1 MQSKVL
7 MVGAGSCQISGI
19 KALKKRGC
27 QVVVADYS
35 EASKGKQ
42 MADVAVLA
50 DAFDADAITNC
61 AREQAVDAVITV
73 GTDQPLLSVVKAAEA
88 MALPRFIDSDVAY
101 NVTNKRAMK
110 TIFKTAG
117 IPTMPFAFID
127 AAFDDEALAHIKPPY
142 VVKPVD
148 SQGQRGIFKLSTI
161 AAIRAHFGEVIKH
174 SREAVI
180 LVEQYYPNEE
190 VTVSGWVI
198 EGEAICLTITDR
210 VTFHP
215 DIHIGVCTAHEYPSK
230 YQRRYDK
237 IFKQLTQQICE
248 AFNILAGPIYF
259 QMLVGEAG
267 VVVNEIAC
275 RLGGAYEDITI
286 PAATGVDILSLN
298 IEGAFGKMPKRADV
312 TPITTGITYFST
324 QLFFCHPGRVL
335 SQTPVAEIEALP
347 YVLGTGYNFD
357 VGEFVPPTE
366 SASARAGYVIVTGTS
381 EADLVRHLKAVFQK
395 MQWQNEAGENM
406 IIEGRR
412 NVRED
417 MNSI

>member
-19 KALKKRGC
+19 RALKKRGC
-27 QVVVADYS
+27 QVLVADYS
-35 EASKGKQ
+35 EMSKGKQ
-42 MADVAVLA
+42 MADLAVLA
-50 DAFDADAITNC
+50 DAFDADAIIKC

-117 IPTMPFAFID
+117 IPTMPFALID
-127 AAFDDEALAHIKPPY
+127 ASFEDAELAHIMPPY

-148 SQGQRGIFKLSTI
+148 SQGQRGIFKLNTI
-161 AAIRAHFGEVIKH
+161 AAIRAHFGEVVKH
-174 SREAVI
+174 SRETVI

-198 EGEAICLTITDR
+198 NGEAICLTVTDR

-215 DIHIGVCTAHEYPSK
+215 DLHIGVCTAHEYPSK
-230 YQRRYDK
+230 HIKYYDET
-237 IFKQLTQQICE
+237 FKRLTQQICE
-248 AFNILAGPIYF
+248 AFHILDGPIYF

-298 IEGAFGKMPKRADV
+298 IEGVFGSMPKRVDV
-312 TPITTGITYFST
+312 MPNLTDIQYFST
-324 QLFFCHPGRVL
+324 QLFFCHPGKVT
-335 SQTPVAEIEALP
+335 SQTPIEVVEALP
-347 YVLGTGYNFD
+347 YVLSAGYNFD
-357 VGEFVPPTE
+357 VGETVPPTE

-381 EADLVRHLKAVFQK
+381 EADLVINLKRVFQK
-395 MQWQNEAGENM
+395 MQWQNENGENM
-406 IIEGRR
+406 VIEGRR
-412 NVRED
+412 NER
-417 MNSI
+417 